1 MYQFKRFE
9 IPPAILV
16 NTIFNRII
24 QQNKNIH
31 KQIIPQKSFFQFK
44 QLKQFI
50 NNLG

>member
-31 KQIIPQKSFFQFK
+31 KKIIPQNKLERDSK
-44 QLKQFI
+44 LVST
-50 NNLG
+50 N